1 MNKWIKLT
9 DYQDTSIRRGSV
21 LRIQKKIDGDFDW
34 YPDAYTD
41 FLIFDPLA
49 KGVYGLMVV
58 SGYKSGMIY
67 VLFPPESKGDG
78 GVGLQRGWL
87 VENWKKWVYPDGSVD
102 EAWIRSPE
110 TIEYFEGN

>member
-58 SGYKSGMIY
+58 SGYKSG
-67 VLFPPESKGDG
+67 S
-78 GVGLQRGWL
+78 VGLQRGWL